1 MAEYFA
7 LAVRQISE
15 YSGRSGGGYQEKPYD
30 RSWPVVRIQNPTP
43 YLPLT
48 HKQNNKTPINNQG
61 V

>member
-30 RSWPVVRIQNPTP
+30 RSCRQQPSAKSPDNEMIVLGYVP
-43 YLPLT
+43 
-48 HKQNNKTPINNQG
+48 
-61 V
+61 